1 MGHSPQGCKESDTTE
16 CFCPSPLWIN
26 KKLDL
31 GFQGDCTSTIGH
43 RLARVCSVTK
53 LCPTFCS
60 SVHGVVQAR
69 ILEWGAI
76 SSSRGSSQLRDQTLI
91 SCVSCISRCNSLPLS
106 HLRSPLGLK
115 LLFSADR
122 EVEPALPA
130 QRQPELLHRALA
142 APAPGQL
149 PVPAQLLL
157 QR

>member
-1 MGHSPQGCKESDTTE
+1 MVLLINSLLIHLCLFRGPMSWYTTRGQKQIDELNSSRAEESTKYPHCEVGPFLPCPTALAL

-31 GFQGDCTSTIGH
+31 GFQGACTSTIGH

-53 LCPTFCS
+53 SCPTLCS

-76 SSSRGSSQLRDQTLI
+76 SSSRGSSWLRDQTHI

-106 HLRSPLGLK
+106 HLRSPL
-115 LLFSADR
+115 D
-122 EVEPALPA
+122 
-130 QRQPELLHRALA
+130 
-142 APAPGQL
+142 
-149 PVPAQLLL
+149 
-157 QR
+157 